1 MKRFLE
7 AVCKSDIFLSF
18 SLTLIVIKTLTESF
32 AFDTHPANDPIYFLK
47 YKKEKLLGKKKHVML
62 EYSFDSLYLRF

>member
-1 MKRFLE
+1 M
-7 AVCKSDIFLSF
+7 ISF
-18 SLTLIVIKTLTESF
+18 FPFPFNLIVIKTLTESF

-47 YKKEKLLGKKKHVML
+47 YKKEKLFGKKKHVML